1 MNNSYD
7 IIIKPVMSEKS
18 YDGIQSK
25 KYTFVVD
32 KRATK
37 TQIKNAIEEIFKVD
51 VESVNTINARG
62 KLKRQGKYEGMTPSY
77 KKAIIQLKKGSKSIE
92 LFDSLA

>member
-1 MNNSYD
+1 MNNAYD

-18 YDGIQSK
+18 YDGIHSK

-77 KKAIIQLKKGSKSIE
+77 KKAIIQLKKDSKSIE

>member
-32 KRATK
+32 KKATK

>member
-51 VESVNTINARG
+51 VDSVNTINARG
-62 KLKRQGKYEGMTPSY
+62 KLKRQGKNEGMTPSY

>member
-1 MNNSYD
+1 
-7 IIIKPVMSEKS
+7 MSEKS

-51 VESVNTINARG
+51 VDSVNTINARG

-77 KKAIIQLKKGSKSIE
+77 KKAIIQLKKDSKSIE

>member
-1 MNNSYD
+1 MNNAYD

-18 YDGIQSK
+18 YESIQSK

-77 KKAIIQLKKGSKSIE
+77 KKAIIQLKKDSKSIE

>member
-32 KRATK
+32 KKATK

-51 VESVNTINARG
+51 VDSVNTINARG

>member
-51 VESVNTINARG
+51 VDSVNTINARG

>member
-1 MNNSYD
+1 MSNAYD

-18 YDGIQSK
+18 YESIQSK

-77 KKAIIQLKKGSKSIE
+77 KKAIIQLKKDSKSIE

>member
-1 MNNSYD
+1 MNNPYD
-7 IIIKPVMSEKS
+7 IIIKPIMSEKS

-25 KYTFVVD
+25 KYTFIVD
-32 KRATK
+32 KRADK
-37 TQIKNAIEEIFKVD
+37 QQIKKAIEEIFKVK

-62 KLKRQGKYEGMTPSY
+62 KLKRQGRYEGMTPSY
-77 KKAIIQLKKGSKSIE
+77 KKAIIQLTKDSKSIE

>member
-1 MNNSYD
+1 MNNPYD

-25 KYTFVVD
+25 KYTFIVN
-32 KRATK
+32 KKANK
-37 TQIKNAIEEIFKVD
+37 KQIKQAIEEIFKVS

-62 KLKRQGKYEGMTPSY
+62 KLKRQGMHEGMTPSY
-77 KKAIIQLKKGSKSIE
+77 KKAIIQLTKDSKSIE

>member
-1 MNNSYD
+1 MNNAYD

-37 TQIKNAIEEIFKVD
+37 IQIKSAIEQIFKVD

-77 KKAIIQLKKGSKSIE
+77 KKAIIQLKKDSKSIE

>member
-1 MNNSYD
+1 MNSSYD

-18 YDGIQSK
+18 YDGIKSK

-32 KRATK
+32 KRATR
-37 TQIKNAIEEIFKVD
+37 TQIKQAIEEIFSVQ
-51 VESVNTINARG
+51 VEKINTLNIRG
-62 KLKRQGKYEGMTPSY
+62 KIKRQGKYEGLTPSY
-77 KKAIIQLKKGSKSIE
+77 KKAIVQLKKGSKTIE